1 MTPPAPETAPR
12 CHRCGAVW
20 QGAAAQPG
28 FKETCAGCGAYVHC
42 CLNCRFRNPALH
54 NQCAIPETD
63 WVGDRKHL
71 NFCEQFEF
79 ARRPEAGAAP
89 GPGGD
94 ARDRFGALF
103 GDGAPADPPGPKGF
117 EDLFRGGG

>member
-1 MTPPAPETAPR
+1 MTPPAPEAAPR

-28 FKETCAGCGAYVHC
+28 AYVHC
-42 CLNCRFRNPALH
+42 CLNCRFRNPSLH

-103 GDGAPADPPGPKGF
+103 GDGASADPPGPKGF
-117 EDLFRGGG
+117 DDLFRGGG

>member
-1 MTPPAPETAPR
+1 MTPPAPEAAPR
-12 CHRCGAVW
+12 CHLCGAVW

-42 CLNCRFRNPALH
+42 CLNCRFRNPSLH

-63 WVGDRKHL
+63 WVGDRKPL

-79 ARRPEAGAAP
+79 ARRTEAGAAP
-89 GPGGD
+89 GDGGA

-103 GDGAPADPPGPKGF
+103 GDGTAAEPPRPKGF
-117 EDLFRGGG
+117 DDLFGGGG